1 MKMKTMMAAACA
13 AAALSAAADAPR
25 SVVSLSGK
33 GWLCD
38 GNEVCIPHTWNDV
51 DGADGSPEGDAPPE
65 RGMSIAAE
73 SYVRKAARYSRPL
86 PDPTAGRRQFVR
98 FEGVSRVAEV
108 YVNGQS
114 AGRHAGAF
122 TAFAFEVTRLLQSSD
137 NVMEVVVDNRWN
149 PEVAPLSADYTLFG
163 GIYRDVEWIETPQ
176 V

>member
-13 AAALSAAADAPR
+13 LAALSAAADAPR

-38 GNEVCIPHTWNDV
+38 GDEVCIPHTWNDV

-98 FEGVSRVAEV
+98 FEGV
-108 YVNGQS
+108 
-114 AGRHAGAF
+114 
-122 TAFAFEVTRLLQSSD
+122 
-137 NVMEVVVDNRWN
+137 
-149 PEVAPLSADYTLFG
+149 
-163 GIYRDVEWIETPQ
+163 
-176 V
+176 